1 MIASETL
8 FSFDQI
14 MRVTTI
20 DLWQSHIEKA
30 KLASAAINLKS
41 KMTAI
46 ATHNAT
52 ESTALAIARATETF
66 QESQTTN
73 AQATLRLTNLEKSI
87 RRQEQKTNE
96 VTNIIKH
103 QNKTSSKNSI
113 GSQTQGSLA
122 SPVTKTLHKKI
133 NLPHKQRMVD
143 LTEEE
148 DEMETYTDFT
158 PRANKRKRR
167 NEDAP
172 LTFPITESQKEG
184 STKMVQWKDTQE
196 IRQFNP
202 NQPTA
207 SQMTHLLGL
216 YQAAQN
222 PTSPFI
228 PPLPSSATFFQPA
241 PPPTP
246 LLAPSLQ
253 NPLLVQHTS
262 PFHHWNNRSTQSK
275 MISQPL
281 SQTVPQQE
289 YQKQNNNAQRGQAKH
304 PFRPRRGRG
313 FRRS

>member
-1 MIASETL
+1 
-8 FSFDQI
+8 

-96 VTNIIKH
+96 VTNIIKR

-113 GSQTQGSLA
+113 GSQIQGSLA
-122 SPVTKTLHKKI
+122 SPVKKTLHKKI

-143 LTEEE
+143 LMEEE
-148 DEMETYTDFT
+148 DEMENYTDFT
-158 PRANKRKRR
+158 PRAKKRR
-167 NEDAP
+167 NEVAP

-289 YQKQNNNAQRGQAKH
+289 YRKQNKNAQRGQAKH

-313 FRRS
+313 LKRN